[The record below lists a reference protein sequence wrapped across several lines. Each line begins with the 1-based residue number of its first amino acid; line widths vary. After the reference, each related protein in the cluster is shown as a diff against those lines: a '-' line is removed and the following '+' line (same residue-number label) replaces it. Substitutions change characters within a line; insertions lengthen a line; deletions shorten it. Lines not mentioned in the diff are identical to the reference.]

1 MIIKKRKPKG
11 RRLPNNLGSITKRS
25 DCNRSRPYLV
35 RVKVNG
41 KLKSIGDAATYEQ
54 GLEML
59 LQYRNDPS
67 LFIDTVTSFSD
78 VYALMK
84 AERFTRLAKTT
95 QINYESA
102 YKHCKR
108 LYHRKFAE
116 LKAAD
121 LQAVVS
127 DVRTA
132 GAGYAMQKKV
142 RQILHH
148 MYSYALKYDIITL
161 AGDYSRYVD
170 IDQRKV
176 KYVKKPFVTRQ
187 INRVK
192 VLADDGN
199 KWAAVVIMMI
209 YSGVRSAEL
218 LALLKADVKLRQR
231 YFIVRDSKTEA
242 GKNRAVPISKKS
254 LPYFEQFMTTP
265 GKYLVENDGHQL
277 TYHQFRARFDSVMD
291 ASRCKHTP
299 HECRHTCA
307 TMLDNAGANDTAVK
321 RILGHAAQGVTKGV
335 YTHKAL
341 HELKKA
347 IDLI

>member
-1 MIIKKRKPKG
+1 MILKKRKTKG
-11 RRLPNNLGSITKRS
+11 RRLPNGLGSITKRS

-59 LQYRNDPS
+59 LQYRDDPS
-67 LFIDTVTSFSD
+67 LFVDTVTSFSD
-78 VYALMK
+78 VYVLMRT
-84 AERFTRLAKTT
+84 ERFRKLAKTT

-108 LYHRKFAE
+108 LYNRKFAE

-121 LQAVVS
+121 LQAVIS
-127 DVRTA
+127 DVRNA

-161 AGDYSRYVD
+161 AGDYSRYID
-170 IDQRKV
+170 IDQRKP
-176 KYVKKPFVTRQ
+176 KYPKKPFNTRQ

-192 VLADDGN
+192 KLGD
-199 KWAAVVIMMI
+199 KWAMTVLMMI
-209 YSGVRSAEL
+209 YSGVRTGEMLSIA
-218 LALLKADVKLRQR
+218 KNDVKLRQR
-231 YFIVRDSKTEA
+231 YFIVRESKTAA
-242 GKNRAVPISKKS
+242 GRNRAVPISKKT
-254 LPYFEQFMTTP
+254 LPYFEFWMQQP
-265 GKYLVENDGHQL
+265 GKYIITDDYGNQL
-277 TYHQFRARFDSVMD
+277 SYPQYRARFDAVMT

-307 TMLDNAGANDTAVK
+307 TMLDNAGANDTAIK
-321 RILGHAAQGVTKGV
+321 RILGHASQGVTKGV
-335 YTHKAL
+335 YTHKAI